1 MFIVIYA
8 HMFRLNCAVFFS
20 IPIVILDSQAE
31 VVAVRAE
38 LEAERQSHTSDAASL
53 QKAVQEQASEIAA
66 LEGQISALTKQHH
79 LAQQQQ
85 QEQEQQLQQQ
95 PAAAAASSAA
105 AASDVAA
112 TAVELSSLKAALEL
126 EVKEHKRSA
135 LLLNM
140 LEDHVKRSNALQ
152 EALLANPNDS
162 AASAAG
168 APSQLERPVT
178 SFAMA
183 NGAPSGSSSWPSS
196 SSSWLYLGG
205 VGSCVLLC
213 AWALASFGAQQARAF
228 GRRSKHSTHI
238 V

>member
-1 MFIVIYA
+1 MLVFVTIVI
-8 HMFRLNCAVFFS
+8 N
-20 IPIVILDSQAE
+20 SQAE
-31 VVAVRAE
+31 VAAVRAE
-38 LEAERQSHTSDAASL
+38 LEAERLSHTTDAASL
-53 QKAVQEQASEIAA
+53 QKAVQEQASEISA

-85 QEQEQQLQQQ
+85 QQELSQPQQ
-95 PAAAAASSAA
+95 PSAAASSVA

-112 TAVELSSLKAALEL
+112 TAAEVSSLKAALEL

-162 AASAAG
+162 ASNGAAG
-168 APSQLERPVT
+168 AAGTPLQLERPVT
-178 SFAMA
+178 SFATA
-183 NGAPSGSSSWPSS
+183 KNAQGAYSS
-196 SSSWLYLGG
+196 SSSWLYVSGIG
-205 VGSCVLLC
+205 FCVALC
-213 AWALASFGAQQARAF
+213 AWALATFGAQQARAF